1 MELFFHNRKKIGEC
15 FFCFFSHE
23 HKGLSIMLHL
33 NMSPFQIHFCPSMDY
48 IPIAFAT
55 GKGICFLIYWFI
67 CHMKKASFAEKMRN
81 SGFNTIFSHTEYFF
95 LHFLGKP
102 IVTHCSKDT
111 WSSSNQSVYFS
122 IGRNLQQSRTARDN
136 HNDARLQF
144 LHVNNWLFL
153 LSNVVMFI
161 LQWFS

>member
-1 MELFFHNRKKIGEC
+1 MELFFHNRKKKSVNDLSAFFHIGIGT
-15 FFCFFSHE
+15 FSNVR
-23 HKGLSIMLHL
+23 L
-33 NMSPFQIHFCPSMDY
+33 NRSPFQIHFCLSMDY
-48 IPIAFAT
+48 IPKAFAT
-55 GKGICFLIYWFI
+55 EKGICFLIYWFI

-81 SGFNTIFSHTEYFF
+81 SGINTIFSHTEYFF

-102 IVTHCSKDT
+102 TVTHCSKDT

-122 IGRNLQQSRTARDN
+122 IGRNLQQSRTARNN
-136 HNDARLQF
+136 HNDVRLQF

-153 LSNVVMFI
+153 LSNVMMYI